1 MKCRDAGNC
10 MAVRVTPGGRQLQ
23 QEDLSKWNTE
33 RGLLAQLS
41 VFRNVETAEI
51 ASTEGPFSSGLGKI

>member
-1 MKCRDAGNC
+1 

-41 VFRNVETAEI
+41 VFRNVKTAES
-51 ASTEGPFSSGLGKI
+51 ASMENAFSSGFGEI

>member
-10 MAVRVTPGGRQLQ
+10 MAVRVTPGGRQLR

-33 RGLLAQLS
+33 RALLAQLS
-41 VFRNVETAEI
+41 VFRKVKTAEI
-51 ASTEGPFSSGLGKI
+51 AATEGAFSSWFGEI